1 MVPYPVLVSLSF
13 DSLVRA
19 RCTGLFPLWAGILL
33 CSYPLDRLA
42 AAVTCLAQAQLA
54 ARRQL
59 CDRFSRPCLQ
69 VAILL
74 PALNLPGTSLH
85 YRCCPAYAWQACV
98 RAATHQPCLAQTRK
112 EGRKE
117 GDVRSGRSP
126 LSAPTSAFGLKLG
139 GDLARG
145 TARCIAPPAQICRE
159 TPGPDGR
166 SAPGARTACTQR
178 GPGRGRARLRSDG
191 TVSTIKYRA
200 LSALAML
207 GVEGARRQR
216 ERA

>member
-1 MVPYPVLVSLSF
+1 MVWSGYLLHWSSLELWDMVPYPVLVSLSF
-13 DSLVRA
+13 ESLVRA

-42 AAVTCLAQAQLA
+42 AAVTCLAQAQVA
-54 ARRQL
+54 ARRQH

-74 PALNLPGTSLH
+74 PALPGTSLR

-98 RAATHQPCLAQTRK
+98 RAATHQPCLAPTRK

-126 LSAPTSAFGLKLG
+126 LAVDNLESV
-139 GDLARG
+139 
-145 TARCIAPPAQICRE
+145 
-159 TPGPDGR
+159 
-166 SAPGARTACTQR
+166 
-178 GPGRGRARLRSDG
+178 ARLHQKNRQA
-191 TVSTIKYRA
+191 K
-200 LSALAML
+200 ML
-207 GVEGARRQR
+207 CFG
-216 ERA
+216 